1 MEEIGSQTW
10 LAWVACKAVKGTL
23 PDKIRRVVDRPS
35 DLRADQDVLF
45 DRWKQVGTRSVSAY
59 GRYVLVTED
68 PQVYERASADGAVLL
83 VDDIDAA
90 YWRFVRHYREQF
102 QIPVFAVTGTC
113 GKTTTKEMIKQIL
126 SAKHRVQA
134 TVRSK
139 NAGSFHLGY
148 LLGIDASTDV
158 AVFETGVSKRG
169 DLLEACDYYRPTVG
183 VITNIG
189 IDHLNAFHTLE
200 AYIRAKEEILAGLT
214 YQGTVVIN
222 GDDPNIA
229 TFDWSRYKGRVLT
242 FGLGQLAD
250 FRAEEI
256 RVADGGMAFTLRYQH
271 MAHRLFV
278 PGYGKHNVY
287 NALAAIAA
295 AYAIGVGIAEAGE
308 VLRSYHHLQG
318 HMNVLPG
325 VKGSVVIDDT
335 WNSNP
340 TSMETA
346 LQVLCDLAG
355 GRK

>member
-1 MEEIGSQTW
+1 
-10 LAWVACKAVKGTL
+10 
-23 PDKIRRVVDRPS
+23 
-35 DLRADQDVLF
+35 
-45 DRWKQVGTRSVSAY
+45 
-59 GRYVLVTED
+59 
-68 PQVYERASADGAVLL
+68 
-83 VDDIDAA
+83 
-90 YWRFVRHYREQF
+90 
-102 QIPVFAVTGTC
+102 VTGTC

-139 NAGSFHLGY
+139 NAGRFHLGY
-148 LLGIDASTDV
+148 LLGIDANTDV

-189 IDHLNAFHTLE
+189 IDHLNAFHTQE
-200 AYIRAKEEILAGLT
+200 AYIRAKEELLAGLAD
-214 YQGTVVIN
+214 QGTMVIN

-308 VLRSYHHLQG
+308 ALRSYHHLQG

-355 GRK
+355 GRKKIAVLGRMAALGDAADEQYEKIGKRLVECGVDVLITKGSIAKDFAKHAIKHGMHETQVFPCYEVEEIVDCLKRVVDQDSIVLMKASMNDTQMGDLLQSILLSE